1 MNLTESLKLFNLNG
15 SELRKNEEALKIIK
29 KKYKIL
35 ARKYHPDKSSGSDE
49 MMTNVNRA
57 YETLVKNFNHEPLF
71 DELFFGEQLFG
82 NPFGIPMGFV
92 VQQNDFFVNPEEHIR
107 KINQVNNI
115 LKSFIGIFKNEPTDE
130 LNEFSKLTEIKEFVI
145 TPKEYFTGTKID
157 NLEIPK
163 LYNLNI
169 PLDNVFIKINNPEY
183 YYNKD
188 CIHIRYPI
196 GKINVPFVDPFGKE
210 HLINVPK
217 DIKLKPGDGYKIQID
232 GSRAVLV
239 FV

>member
-1 MNLTESLKLFNLNG
+1 MNLSESLKLFNLNG
-15 SELRKNEEALKIIK
+15 FELKTNEEALKIIK
-29 KKYKIL
+29 KRYKIL

-57 YETLVKNFNHEPLF
+57 YETLVKNYNREPLF
-71 DELFFGEQLFG
+71 DEIFFGEQLFH
-82 NPFGIPMGFV
+82 NPFEGVPIGFV
-92 VQQNDFFVNPEEHIR
+92 VQSNGFFSGAEEHIR

-115 LKSFIGIFKNEPTDE
+115 LKSFIGIFKNEPTAD
-130 LNEFSKLTEIKEFVI
+130 FSKITEIKEIII

-169 PLDNVFIKINNPEY
+169 PLDNVFIKIDNPEY

-196 GKINVPFVDPFGKE
+196 GKINVPFVDPFGNE
-210 HLINVPK
+210 HIIKAPK
-217 DIKLKPGDGYKIQID
+217 YIKLKPGDGYKIQIE
-232 GSRAVLV
+232 GSRAILV

>member
-1 MNLTESLKLFNLNG
+1 MNLSESLKLFNLNG
-15 SELRKNEEALKIIK
+15 FELKTNEEPLKIINK
-29 KKYKIL
+29 RYKLL

-49 MMTNVNRA
+49 LMTNINRA
-57 YETLVKNFNHEPLF
+57 HETLVKNFKSESLF
-71 DELFFGEQLFG
+71 DEIFFG
-82 NPFGIPMGFV
+82 NPFGGVPMGIV
-92 VQQNDFFVNPEEHIR
+92 VQSNGFFSGAEEHVR

-115 LKSFIGIFKNEPTDE
+115 LKSVVSIFKNETTS
-130 LNEFSKLTEIKEFVI
+130 EFLKLTEIKEITI

-163 LYNLNI
+163 IYNLNI
-169 PLDNVFIKINNPEY
+169 PLDNVFIKIDNPEY

-196 GKINVPFVDPFGKE
+196 GNIDVPFIDPFGKE

-217 DIKLKPGDGYKIQID
+217 DIKLKSGDGYKIQIE